1 MHLTVN
7 RTFHQRTNHVAL
19 NAVSLSRS
27 INRSRTN
34 LFLMSTSR
42 HWWAINCTKYEL
54 YASYKSLACELKILS
69 RSSCPSIVVIIVVGC
84 RCNRWIQHKRISQ
97 LEIWKTSQ
105 SSDMSQSCLD
115 VNSSSF
121 DSLVSNV
128 NGQYLRMKIKMLW

>member
-7 RTFHQRTNHVAL
+7 FSPEGESRRP
-19 NAVSLSRS
+19 SLSFSLSLIPS
-27 INRSRTN
+27 IVQEQINFN
-34 LFLMSTSR
+34 VNIKALMS
-42 HWWAINCTKYEL
+42 HKL
-54 YASYKSLACELKILS
+54 YKIWTYKSLACDLKILS
-69 RSSCPSIVVIIVVGC
+69 RSSCPSIVVIVVVGC
-84 RCNRWIQHKRISQ
+84 RCNRWIQHKWVSQ

-105 SSDMSQSCLD
+105 SLDVSQSCSD

>member
-7 RTFHQRTNHVAL
+7 RTFHRRVNRVTLHS
-19 NAVSLSRS
+19 VSFSLHQSFK
-27 INRSRTN
+27 NK

-54 YASYKSLACELKILS
+54 YASYKSLACDLKILS
-69 RSSCPSIVVIIVVGC
+69 RSSCPSIVVVVVVGC
-84 RCNRWIQHKRISQ
+84 RCHRWIQHKWISQ
-97 LEIWKTSQ
+97 LEIWKTRKT
-105 SSDMSQSCLD
+105 SDKYQSCSD